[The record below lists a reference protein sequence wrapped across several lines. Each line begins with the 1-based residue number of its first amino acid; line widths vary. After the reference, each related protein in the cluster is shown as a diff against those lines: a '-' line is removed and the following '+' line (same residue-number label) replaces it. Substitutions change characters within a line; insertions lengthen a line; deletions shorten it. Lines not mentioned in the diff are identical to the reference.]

1 MLKELGIKI
10 THNIKDLITQSKK
23 AEADLERLSKKK
35 VDIQVQL
42 DKKKDLQNQMKAIQA
57 EITKINAKKLDI
69 KVKINNVKDQ
79 LGEIE
84 KSLTD
89 KKHKIQVS
97 AELGDDSAVSTLFK
111 EIQELERK
119 KIKLSVDVTEGTDAI
134 KRLNQDADELRSKK
148 ANIKV
153 QADGIE
159 ETKSDLTAVDKQIRD
174 INGRKIKIDAFSA
187 GQSISKGLGYL
198 SDFSGTLSKISFKP
212 LELGARAAMN
222 VVQQLS
228 GVAKGLF
235 NELEGDINME
245 KVFRQNQGLMGVDSK
260 KVDAIYK
267 ELDRYAD
274 KTIYNGAEMMNTYNS
289 LANSGSKDAT
299 KLVKGLGAIAATAE
313 DSSAAM
319 NSLST
324 QFSQAMLGGLQR
336 TDFKI
341 MSEATNGGLKVAFDQ
356 AGKDY
361 QDFFKR
367 LADANELKDPGIRER
382 LAKELEQVV
391 LAAADNPKMN
401 ELAET
406 PKTIAQGTEAL
417 TASLVNIVRK
427 GFTPL
432 QEVGIKWLSKLA
444 EDLEG
449 IDKEKIA
456 KFGDDL
462 ADFAD
467 NKLKKLYELAKNTD
481 FKKLW
486 SELQDGFSDGLSGLK
501 KHLGMYKTLFKGAFK
516 IDLKDMDIY
525 EVANKIG
532 EIIPKLLEYG
542 IKFKEAS
549 LLFKGASAGFDVF
562 STIARYANI
571 KLPFG
576 KLFKGLGA
584 DSGKMITAPKVNTGA
599 FKAFAKGLGIIA
611 GLEGTILLG
620 AKALQEVDKIKIG
633 NQLPS
638 KLRNLGL
645 AVAAMGAFAGI
656 VGGLITAVPAGGAAL
671 IIGAGTIT
679 GISATLAASAK
690 AVKSLDGIKVE
701 GDYVQKVK
709 AIGKVLTELSTTT
722 GGLLKNNGFAVLGN
736 FGAMLNS
743 KLKGVSLKEYGK
755 MAETLNSLANMPEI
769 KTEDIKKKLR
779 AVKTSLSVLDEGEN
793 WHDVPILSNLVDFFN
808 SISATWEAVK
818 DKANASSLKSF
829 AGMIKSLESLG
840 GDFDPDTKKIKGNI
854 SKIKDALDSLNDEK
868 LPNTLWDD
876 ATSFIKGIG
885 AKIDAFVKEADAE
898 KLTALVSTLKPFE
911 TLGTAEISTKKIK
924 KNLKELKSTFKAI
937 NESGIA
943 SLDLTLK
950 QDKKGNISGLL
961 SEDNTKA
968 ISNLGKIVE
977 TLKTVMESINSL
989 GGNINIEN
997 IRTNIPLIG
1006 EVMSLLNQN
1015 IQKGDS
1021 GDTMSTAGFKGFS
1034 SRIKYLKEIMNNINS
1049 LSANIEIA
1057 SVRTNVEI
1065 LGDLLSLLNTAFNRN
1080 INDDLMKVEGFK
1092 GFKSRLESLREIMG
1106 ILGDLA
1112 ANIPNGGADVRANI
1126 AILGS
1131 IFSSM
1136 NTFINKGI
1144 NDDLMKVEGFKGLK
1158 TRLITLKEI
1167 MTELDALSQDIP
1179 NGGQA
1184 VKDNILVL
1192 GSIFNSMNTFLNKTI
1207 NDDLM
1212 KVEGVKGLKTRLITL
1227 KEIMGELE
1235 SLSQNIPNGGQAVKD
1250 NIAVLA
1256 TIFNSMNTFINRT
1269 INDDLMKVEGFKGL
1283 KTRLIVLKEI
1293 IGELEGLSQNIP
1305 NGGQAVKDNIGVLAT
1320 IFNSMNTFLNKEI
1333 NDDLMSIEGF
1343 EGLSTRLDIL
1353 REMFGKL
1360 EGLGTN
1366 IPEGGQAVKDNIGI
1380 LLSIFDQVQL
1390 GEREFRHVS
1399 EMLPIYQK
1407 AIKAVGAMTNIIT
1420 TLNTIPTMPINYDA
1434 VYNEIESVRR
1444 LLVQINDLPSPE
1456 GIAEIQ
1462 ALIQEFTNLISTLN
1476 GLAGQFRPVGV
1487 GYGKQLIEGF
1497 KSVDFNG
1504 PATAKIKSLINKL
1517 MSLNSYFREAG
1528 RQAGKAYGDGLTSKL
1543 ESVDVSSAGTKLGN
1557 QLKTNLLNSL
1567 SGISSAIEE
1576 SINASAIASRV
1587 SSTLSNAASSVRSS
1601 SSSSSSRIGPPA
1613 PGRWFG
1619 GLIGN
1624 STSFAGHET
1633 EEIRASKGEFMM
1645 PRSSVR
1651 KYGTSLMEAM
1661 RNLSFEFPTMPAMQT
1676 VSTSN
1681 ISNKSNVDN
1690 SNHSATVI
1698 IQGAKNDAKNRM
1710 RANKYLRSKGL

>member
-10 THNIKDLITQSKK
+10 THNLKDLLVQSKK

-35 VDIQVQL
+35 IDIQVQL

-198 SDFSGTLSKISFKP
+198 SDFSNTLSTISFKP
-212 LELGARAAMN
+212 IEMGAQAAMD
-222 VVQQLS
+222 VVERLAAT
-228 GVAKGLF
+228 AKGLF

-245 KVFRQNQGLMGVDSK
+245 KVFRQNQALMGVDNK
-260 KVDAIYK
+260 KIDAVYK
-267 ELDRYAD
+267 EMDKYAD
-274 KTIYNGAEMMNTYNS
+274 RTVYNQSEMLNTYNA
-289 LANSGSKDAT
+289 LANSGVKDAN
-299 KLVKGLGAIAATAE
+299 KLVKGLGAISATAA
-313 DSSAAM
+313 DSSSAM
-319 NSLST
+319 KAMSL
-324 QFSQAMLGGLQR
+324 QFSQAMINGLQR
-336 TDFKI
+336 TDLRI
-341 MSEATNGGLKVAFDQ
+341 MAEQTNGGLAVAFKQ
-356 AGKDY
+356 AGKDFE
-361 QDFFKR
+361 DFQRR
-367 LADANELKDPGIRER
+367 LGDANEKSDPGVRDR
-382 LAKELEQVV
+382 LANELNEIV
-391 LAAADNPKMN
+391 LAAAENPAMN
-401 ELAET
+401 KLAET
-406 PKTIAQGTEAL
+406 PKTMGQAYETVIESVINKT
-417 TASLVNIVRK
+417 RK
-427 GFTPL
+427 AFMPL
-432 QEVGIKWLSKLA
+432 QDVGIKWLN
-444 EDLEG
+444 
-449 IDKEKIA
+449 KIA
-456 KFGDDL
+456 NDIGSIDSNKIDELGSKF
-462 ADFAD
+462 ADFAE
-467 NKLKKLYELAKNTD
+467 NKLNKAYEIIKNTD

-486 SELQDGFSDGLSGLK
+486 SEFKDGFSDGLEGLK
-501 KHLGMYKTLFKGAFK
+501 KHLGMYKSIFKGVFK
-516 IDLKDMDIY
+516 IDMKDMNIY
-525 EVANKIG
+525 EIVNKIG
-532 EIIPKLLEYG
+532 EIIPKLVEYG

-584 DSGKMITAPKVNTGA
+584 DSGQMITAPKVNTGA

-645 AVAAMGAFAGI
+645 AVAAMGAFAGV
-656 VGGLITAVPAGGAAL
+656 VGGLITAFPAGGAAL

-709 AIGKVLTELSTTT
+709 AIGKVLTELSATT

-755 MAETLNSLANMPEI
+755 MAETLNSLTNMPEI

-779 AVKTSLSVLDEGEN
+779 AVKTSLSVLDEGEI
-793 WHDVPILSNLVDFFN
+793 WHDVPILSNIIDFFN
-808 SISATWEAVK
+808 SISAIWEAVK

-829 AGMIKSLESLG
+829 ASMMKSLETIQG
-840 GDFDPDTKKIKGNI
+840 AENIDT
-854 SKIKDALDSLNDEK
+854 D
-868 LPNTLWDD
+868 
-876 ATSFIKGIG
+876 
-885 AKIDAFVKEADAE
+885 
-898 KLTALVSTLKPFE
+898 
-911 TLGTAEISTKKIK
+911 KIK
-924 KNLKELKSTFKAI
+924 KNIGTIKTALAAIGETDNNFPVQRLDAAIVNKLFGVISSWTDALKEKGNASKLNSLVSILQSFQSINDVKIDPKKIGKTLKNIKEAI
-937 NESGIA
+937 KQINDSELG
-943 SLDLTLK
+943 SLDLSLK
-950 QDKKGNISGLL
+950 QDKKGNIKGLL
-961 SEDNTKA
+961 SSDNTKA
-968 ISNLGKIVE
+968 ISNLGEIVE
-977 TLKTVMESINSL
+977 NLKKVMDNINSL
-989 GGNINIEN
+989 GGNIDIAN

-1006 EVMSLLNQN
+1006 EVIDLLNSS
-1015 IQKGDS
+1015 IEKGSTKDM
-1021 GDTMSTAGFKGFS
+1021 MSVDGFKGLDT
-1034 SRIKYLKEIMNNINS
+1034 RLKSLKTIMENINS
-1049 LSANIEIA
+1049 LSGHIEIDA
-1057 SVRTNVEI
+1057 IRINIGELKEI
-1065 LGDLLSLLNTAFNRN
+1065 FDLLDHDSFRKNNENMMST
-1080 INDDLMKVEGFK
+1080 D
-1092 GFKSRLESLREIMG
+1092 
-1106 ILGDLA
+1106 
-1112 ANIPNGGADVRANI
+1112 
-1126 AILGS
+1126 
-1131 IFSSM
+1131 
-1136 NTFINKGI
+1136 
-1144 NDDLMKVEGFKGLK
+1144 GFKGLK
-1158 TRLITLKEI
+1158 SRIESLQSIMENINSLSGHIEIENILTNIEELRQIFVNLADISGSFENVGEMKESLDQSAEGIVKLAEIANTINGVYINADSGLILEAIEEIRQIFVNLDSISGSVKNVSKMKDTLSKASEGLTSLSAIATTISNLQIEVDPDILMRLIESI
-1167 MTELDALSQDIP
+1167 RQVFVNLDSIS
-1179 NGGQA
+1179 
-1184 VKDNILVL
+1184 
-1192 GSIFNSMNTFLNKTI
+1192 GSIENVGE
-1207 NDDLM
+1207 M
-1212 KVEGVKGLKTRLITL
+1212 KETLTKASEGLTT
-1227 KEIMGELE
+1227 
-1235 SLSQNIPNGGQAVKD
+1235 
-1250 NIAVLA
+1250 LA
-1256 TIFNSMNTFINRT
+1256 TIAST
-1269 INDDLMKVEGFKGL
+1269 INGLQFEIDPQMVLELVESI
-1283 KTRLIVLKEI
+1283 R
-1293 IGELEGLSQNIP
+1293 Q
-1305 NGGQAVKDNIGVLAT
+1305 
-1320 IFNSMNTFLNKEI
+1320 IFVNLDSI
-1333 NDDLMSIEGF
+1333 SGSIE
-1343 EGLSTRLDIL
+1343 
-1353 REMFGKL
+1353 
-1360 EGLGTN
+1360 N
-1366 IPEGGQAVKDNIGI
+1366 
-1380 LLSIFDQVQL
+1380 
-1390 GEREFRHVS
+1390 
-1399 EMLPIYQK
+1399 
-1407 AIKAVGAMTNIIT
+1407 VGAMQEDLTNA
-1420 TLNTIPTMPINYDA
+1420 LNTINHLSEVIRILNGIPNTPINYDA
-1434 VYNEIESVRR
+1434 VYNEIETVRR
-1444 LLVQINDLPSPE
+1444 LLVQINDLPTPV
-1456 GIAEIQ
+1456 GIEEIQ
-1462 ALIQEFTNLISTLN
+1462 SLVREFENLVNTLN
-1476 GLAGQFRPVGV
+1476 GLAGQFKPVGE
-1487 GYGKQLIEGF
+1487 GYGKQIIAGF
-1497 KSVDFNG
+1497 KSVDFEG
-1504 PATAKIKSLINKL
+1504 PATEKVKKLVNKL
-1517 MSLNSYFREAG
+1517 MTLNVYFREAG
-1528 RQAGKAYGDGLTSKL
+1528 KQAGKAYGDGLTSQL

-1633 EEIRASKGEFMM
+1633 EEIRASKGEFIM

-1661 RNLSFEFPTMPAMQT
+1661 RNLSFEFPTMPALQT

-1681 ISNKSNVDN
+1681 VSNKSNVDN

>member
-391 LAAADNPKMN
+391 LATADNPKMN

-620 AKALQEVDKIKIG
+620 AKAMQEVDKIKIG

-656 VGGLITAVPAGGAAL
+656 VGGLVTAVPAGGAAL

-829 AGMIKSLESLG
+829 ASMIKSLESLG
-840 GDFDPDTKKIKGNI
+840 GDFDPDTEKIKDNI
-854 SKIKDALDSLNDEK
+854 SKIKDALAALDDEK
-868 LPNTLWDD
+868 LPNTFLED
-876 ATSFIKGIG
+876 ATNFIKGLG
-885 AKIDAFVKEADAE
+885 AKIDAFVKEADAD
-898 KLTALVSTLKPFE
+898 KLKALVSTLGSFE
-911 TLGTAEISTKKIK
+911 SISAAEINPKKVGKTFKNVKKAVEEINK
-924 KNLKELKSTFKAI
+924 SGISSITQVMKEGTFKDAAKASIRLKEIIDNVSGLTKNLKVADIKTNISHLSEIINQINQSFKSFTGDKSTI
-937 NESGIA
+937 NF
-943 SLDLTLK
+943 
-950 QDKKGNISGLL
+950 DKLNNKLEPI
-961 SEDNTKA
+961 K
-968 ISNLGKIVE
+968 KIMS
-977 TLKTVMESINSL
+977 KMESIVKSATKSTKNIDYPALTANLSVLQTFFNDVSNKLYYLSKSGEKKGSL
-989 GGNINIEN
+989 KLEKTTEKLEEIRLIMEKIASIVKDANEASKHIDYPALTANLSVVKSFFDDVSNKLYYLSKSGNKKGSLNLED
-997 IRTNIPLIG
+997 TTKKLDDIG
-1006 EVMSLLNQN
+1006 AIMNRMATVVKEAQEATGFISETELTSNLEVISRVFNKIQETIGTLSNTQNLNPQLPTLA
-1015 IQKGDS
+1015 GDS
-1021 GDTMSTAGFKGFS
+1021 FGA
-1034 SRIKYLKEIMNNINS
+1034 
-1049 LSANIEIA
+1049 
-1057 SVRTNVEI
+1057 
-1065 LGDLLSLLNTAFNRN
+1065 
-1080 INDDLMKVEGFK
+1080 
-1092 GFKSRLESLREIMG
+1092 ES
-1106 ILGDLA
+1106 D
-1112 ANIPNGGADVRANI
+1112 
-1126 AILGS
+1126 
-1131 IFSSM
+1131 
-1136 NTFINKGI
+1136 NKGI
-1144 NDDLMKVEGFKGLK
+1144 NEALEKLEQTSQVLDKMGNIVKKAQTAIGFIDKEALISNLTNVSEIFNKIQEVIGSMSGDSISQRPGELATVGNSTFNDTVDNGDIDGAISKMEQTLTALDKMSQIVEKARDAVGNINGEAIVTNISAISTTLSKIKEALVPFAKGGDSSYNLGDVNSKLDTLSNTLGKFPDIIAKARDIEGKTVDISSTITSIRTIFEQLQGFKDFTG
-1158 TRLITLKEI
+1158 E
-1167 MTELDALSQDIP
+1167 D
-1179 NGGQA
+1179 
-1184 VKDNILVL
+1184 
-1192 GSIFNSMNTFLNKTI
+1192 SIFTLVQSFQTMMNTLN
-1207 NDDLM
+1207 
-1212 KVEGVKGLKTRLITL
+1212 
-1227 KEIMGELE
+1227 
-1235 SLSQNIPNGGQAVKD
+1235 SLSSQFHPIGKSYGQK
-1250 NIAVLA
+1250 
-1256 TIFNSMNTFINRT
+1256 
-1269 INDDLMKVEGFKGL
+1269 
-1283 KTRLIVLKEI
+1283 
-1293 IGELEGLSQNIP
+1293 
-1305 NGGQAVKDNIGVLAT
+1305 
-1320 IFNSMNTFLNKEI
+1320 
-1333 NDDLMSIEGF
+1333 
-1343 EGLSTRLDIL
+1343 
-1353 REMFGKL
+1353 
-1360 EGLGTN
+1360 
-1366 IPEGGQAVKDNIGI
+1366 
-1380 LLSIFDQVQL
+1380 
-1390 GEREFRHVS
+1390 
-1399 EMLPIYQK
+1399 
-1407 AIKAVGAMTNIIT
+1407 
-1420 TLNTIPTMPINYDA
+1420 
-1434 VYNEIESVRR
+1434 
-1444 LLVQINDLPSPE
+1444 
-1456 GIAEIQ
+1456 
-1462 ALIQEFTNLISTLN
+1462 
-1476 GLAGQFRPVGV
+1476 
-1487 GYGKQLIEGF
+1487 LIEGF
-1497 KSVDFNG
+1497 KSVDIEG
-1504 PATAKIKSLINKL
+1504 PATEKVKKLVNKL
-1517 MSLNSYFREAG
+1517 MTLNVYFREAG
-1528 RQAGKAYGDGLTSKL
+1528 KQAGKAYGDGLTSQL

>member
-10 THNIKDLITQSKK
+10 THNLKDLVTQTKK

-97 AELGDDSAVSTLFK
+97 AELGDYSSISTLVR
-111 EIQELERK
+111 EINELERK
-119 KIKLSVDVTEGTDAI
+119 KIKLSVDATEGSDAL
-134 KRLNQDADELRSKK
+134 KRLNQEADELRSKK
-148 ANIKV
+148 ANIRV

-260 KVDAIYK
+260 QVDAIYK

-417 TASLVNIVRK
+417 TASLVNVIRK

-432 QEVGIKWLSKLA
+432 QEVGIKWLSKIS
-444 EDLEG
+444 EEIEG

-456 KFGDDL
+456 QFGDQL

-467 NKLKKLYELAKNTD
+467 NKLKKLYEFAKNTD

-486 SELQDGFSDGLSGLK
+486 SEFKDGFGEGLEGLK
-501 KHLGMYKTLFKGAFK
+501 KHLSKYKTLFKSMFK
-516 IDLKDMDIY
+516 IDTKDMDIY
-525 EVANKIG
+525 EVVNKIG

-542 IKFKEAS
+542 VKFKEAS

-576 KLFKGLGA
+576 KLFKGLGS
-584 DSGKMITAPKVNTGA
+584 DSGQMITAPKVNTGA

-620 AKALQEVDKIKIG
+620 AKALQEVDQIKIG

-645 AVAAMGAFAGI
+645 AVAAMGAFAGV
-656 VGGLITAVPAGGAAL
+656 VGGLITAFPAGGAAL

-690 AVKSLDGIKVE
+690 AVKSLDGINVE

-709 AIGKVLTELSTTT
+709 AIGKVLTELSATT

-769 KTEDIKKKLR
+769 KTEDIKTKLR
-779 AVKTSLSVLDEGEN
+779 AVKSSLSVLDEGEN
-793 WHDVPILSNLVDFFN
+793 WHDVPVLSNLVDFFN
-808 SISATWEAVK
+808 SISATWEALK

-829 AGMIKSLESLG
+829 ATMMKSLETIQG
-840 GDFDPDTKKIKGNI
+840 ADNIDT
-854 SKIKDALDSLNDEK
+854 D
-868 LPNTLWDD
+868 
-876 ATSFIKGIG
+876 
-885 AKIDAFVKEADAE
+885 
-898 KLTALVSTLKPFE
+898 
-911 TLGTAEISTKKIK
+911 KIK
-924 KNLKELKSTFKAI
+924 KNIGTIKKALGAIGDPGDEFLNQRLDVAIVNKLFGVIASWTDALKEKGNAAKLKSLVSILKSFESI
-937 NESGIA
+937 NDVKIDPKKIGKTLKNIKESIKQINDSELG
-943 SLDLTLK
+943 SLDLSLK
-950 QDKKGNISGLL
+950 QDKKGNVTGLL
-961 SEDNTKA
+961 SSDNTKA
-968 ISNLGKIVE
+968 ISNLGKIVGS
-977 TLKTVMESINSL
+977 LKKVMDNINSL
-989 GGNINIEN
+989 GSNIDIANIK
-997 IRTNIPLIG
+997 TNIPLIG
-1006 EVMSLLNQN
+1006 EVIDLLNSS
-1015 IQKGDS
+1015 IEKGS
-1021 GDTMSTAGFKGFS
+1021 TKNMMSVDGFKGLDT
-1034 SRIKYLKEIMNNINS
+1034 RLKSLKTIMENINS
-1049 LSANIEIA
+1049 LSGHIEIDA
-1057 SVRTNVEI
+1057 IRINIGELKEI
-1065 LGDLLSLLNTAFNRN
+1065 FDLLDHDSFRKNNEN
-1080 INDDLMKVEGFK
+1080 MMSPD
-1092 GFKSRLESLREIMG
+1092 
-1106 ILGDLA
+1106 
-1112 ANIPNGGADVRANI
+1112 
-1126 AILGS
+1126 
-1131 IFSSM
+1131 
-1136 NTFINKGI
+1136 
-1144 NDDLMKVEGFKGLK
+1144 GFKGLK
-1158 TRLITLKEI
+1158 SRVESLKSIMENINSLSGHIEI
-1167 MTELDALSQDIP
+1167 E
-1179 NGGQA
+1179 
-1184 VKDNILVL
+1184 NILTNIEELRQIFVNL
-1192 GSIFNSMNTFLNKTI
+1192 SDISGSFKNVGEMKESLNQSAEGITKLAEITNTI
-1207 NDDLM
+1207 N
-1212 KVEGVKGLKTRLITL
+1212 GVYINADSGLILEAIE
-1227 KEIMGELE
+1227 EIRQIFVNLDSISG
-1235 SLSQNIPNGGQAVKD
+1235 SVK
-1250 NIAVLA
+1250 N
-1256 TIFNSMNTFINRT
+1256 
-1269 INDDLMKVEGFKGL
+1269 
-1283 KTRLIVLKEI
+1283 
-1293 IGELEGLSQNIP
+1293 
-1305 NGGQAVKDNIGVLAT
+1305 
-1320 IFNSMNTFLNKEI
+1320 
-1333 NDDLMSIEGF
+1333 
-1343 EGLSTRLDIL
+1343 
-1353 REMFGKL
+1353 
-1360 EGLGTN
+1360 
-1366 IPEGGQAVKDNIGI
+1366 
-1380 LLSIFDQVQL
+1380 
-1390 GEREFRHVS
+1390 VS
-1399 EMLPIYQK
+1399 EMKDTLSK
-1407 AIKAVGAMTNIIT
+1407 ASEGLTSLSAIATTISGLQLEVDSDILMRLIESIRQVFVNLDSISGSIENVSEMKETLTKASEGLNTLSTIASTINGLQFEIDPQMILDLVESIRRIFVNLDSISGSIENVGAMQENLTNA
-1420 TLNTIPTMPINYDA
+1420 LNTINHLSEIVRILNGVPNTPINYEA
-1434 VYNEIESVRR
+1434 VYNEIENVRR
-1444 LLVQINDLPSPE
+1444 LLVQINDLPSPK

-1462 ALIQEFTNLISTLN
+1462 ALIQEFKNLVNTLN
-1476 GLAGQFRPVGV
+1476 GLAGQFRPVGE
-1487 GYGKQLIEGF
+1487 GYGKKVIEGF
-1497 KSVDFNG
+1497 KSVDFEG
-1504 PATAKIKSLINKL
+1504 PATEKVKRLINKL
-1517 MSLNSYFREAG
+1517 ITLNVYFREAG
-1528 RQAGKAYGDGLTSKL
+1528 RQAGKAYGDGLTSQL

-1567 SGISSAIEE
+1567 SGISSAIEA

-1624 STSFAGHET
+1624 STSFAGYET

-1645 PRSSVR
+1645 PRKSVQR
-1651 KYGTSLMEAM
+1651 YGLGLMEAM
-1661 RNLSFEFPTMPAMQT
+1661 RNLSFEFPTMPALQT

-1681 ISNKSNVDN
+1681 VSNKSSVDN

-1710 RANKYLRSKGL
+1710 RANKYLRSNGL